1 MHHFQAKRSIT
12 YSFWARVKIVE
23 YSKKVLWFEITHFWE
38 DDEASSIFS
47 WKLEFYFNL
56 YLVFWNPENYSIL
69 IFTNLIPSPSP
80 IRIEMLE
87 MRLMINDFKIRYF
100 HQINRNDWKQF
111 QFISLYHFSS
121 SNHFW
126 LAFWNSDQ
134 DA

>member
-12 YSFWARVKIVE
+12 YSFWARVKILFEQGSLVWNHSFLRWWW
-23 YSKKVLWFEITHFWE
+23 SKFHIFMEIRILFQFVSYDVLKPRKT
-38 DDEASSIFS
+38 SC
-47 WKLEFYFNL
+47 
-56 YLVFWNPENYSIL
+56 IL